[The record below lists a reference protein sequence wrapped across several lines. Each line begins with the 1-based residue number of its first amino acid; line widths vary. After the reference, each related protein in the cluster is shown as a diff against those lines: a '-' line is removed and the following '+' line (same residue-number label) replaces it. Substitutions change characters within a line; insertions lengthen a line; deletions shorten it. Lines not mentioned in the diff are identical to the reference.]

1 MAKPSSFSFWA
12 ILVLAAA
19 ALAGFVLAFAATRT
33 LVATRE
39 QLQRAQSASEMERFP
54 GTRTIPAVPEDGEL
68 FRLRNE
74 NAQLRA
80 QMRAMETMR
89 MGGGRQFG
97 QGPNRA
103 FNSGRRGESPEAPP
117 RNKEDETRF
126 LEQNK
131 TNAGV
136 AVLPSGLQYKVITGG
151 FGRAPR
157 SNEWVTI
164 SYRGVLTDGTEMD
177 SSRGDSTEVAVN
189 GVMEGWREALL
200 RMPVGA
206 KWQVFIPAELAYGDR
221 GSARRIP
228 ANATLIYELELLSIR
243 DRTTS
248 GFTPAFIPGRQEE
261 QPFDTFR
268 EPRN

>member
-19 ALAGFVLAFAATRT
+19 ALAGFVLAFAATKT

-39 QLQRAQSASEMERFP
+39 QLQRTQSAYATERLQ
-54 GTRTIPAVPEDGEL
+54 TARMVPVVQDDGEL
-68 FRLRNE
+68 LRLRNE

-97 QGPNRA
+97 QGPNRIFA
-103 FNSGRRGESPEAPP
+103 GGRRGESPEAPP
-117 RNKEDETRF
+117 RNKEDEIRF
-126 LEQNK
+126 MEQNK

-136 AVLPSGLQYKVITGG
+136 VVLPSGLQYKVITGG

-157 SNEWVTI
+157 SNELVTI
-164 SYRGVLTDGTEMD
+164 NYRGVLTDGTEVD

-221 GSARRIP
+221 GSTRRIP

-243 DRTTS
+243 DRATS
-248 GFTPAFIPGRQEE
+248 GLPPAFISGRQEE
-261 QPFDTFR
+261 QIFETFR
-268 EPRN
+268 EP